1 MDETTDVGSEAQ
13 LLVFCRFPD
22 VELNKIS
29 DHYLFCQPL
38 GVNANSTAI
47 FQKLDDYF
55 KQNNLSWKKY
65 KSVTT
70 DGAAAMQ
77 GTINGAVSKIKDVSP
92 DCISIH
98 CVIHREALVAK
109 KLKGTV
115 NNESSAV
122 FQSFLGDVISMV
134 NYIRGRAKKHRM
146 FIKLCEGMEA
156 SHKRLI
162 FHCEVRWLSRRR
174 VLSRVFELR
183 KEWGA
188 FFLEEKDQRAT
199 KFFDHLWLAKL
210 SYMACVFEHLNK
222 LNICLQ
228 GKDSDVFKSTGEVDA
243 LKLKIPLWKK
253 RVKSQNFSDF
263 PMLGNFIDEC
273 EESFAESV
281 MTDLVPL
288 ILAHLELLQENF
300 ENYFP
305 KEQSSYLEANTWVL
319 QPFIDSPTE
328 DEDLL
333 DLRTDLSQKVLFEG
347 TPYADF
353 WVQLWHVPKY
363 KKLAEK
369 DISLLIQSPST
380 YLCESGFSTLSQ
392 IKTKQRNSIEKI
404 DYLMRGALETEFV
417 PRYDQLVGKLQNQK
431 KH

>member
-1 MDETTDVGSEAQ
+1 
-13 LLVFCRFPD
+13 
-22 VELNKIS
+22 
-29 DHYLFCQPL
+29 
-38 GVNANSTAI
+38 
-47 FQKLDDYF
+47 
-55 KQNNLSWKKY
+55 
-65 KSVTT
+65 
-70 DGAAAMQ
+70 
-77 GTINGAVSKIKDVSP
+77 
-92 DCISIH
+92 
-98 CVIHREALVAK
+98 
-109 KLKGTV
+109 
-115 NNESSAV
+115 
-122 FQSFLGDVISMV
+122 MV

-146 FIKLCEGMEA
+146 FMKLCEGMEA

-162 FHCEVRWLSRRR
+162 FHCEVRWLSRGR

-183 KEWGA
+183 KELGA

-222 LNICLQ
+222 LNISLR
-228 GKDSDVFKSTGEVDA
+228 GKDSDVFKSTGKVDA

-263 PMLGNFIDEC
+263 PMLDNFIDEC
-273 EESFAESV
+273 EEGFAESV

-319 QPFIDSPTE
+319 QPFIDLPTE

-333 DLRTDLSQKVLFEG
+333 DLRTDLFQKVLFEG

-353 WVQLWHVPKY
+353 WVQLWHVPEY

-369 DISLLIQSPST
+369 AISLLIQSPST
-380 YLCESGFSTLSQ
+380 YLCENGFSTLSQ
-392 IKTKQRNSIEKI
+392 IKTKQRNLIEKI
-404 DYLMRGALETEFV
+404 DHLMRGALETELV
-417 PRYDQLVGKLQNQK
+417 PCYDQLVGKLQHQK
-431 KH
+431 SH